1 MKNIPDKKLV
11 FYRTISILI
20 TLIGMALITYLINI
34 ERELG
39 LLPIVLVLVLV
50 GTTTSI
56 YCHIKLNRTKQIFK
70 RTYSP
75 LNK

>member
-39 LLPIVLVLVLV
+39 LLPIVLVLV